1 MIPGIFIN
9 DPYVLLHSIK
19 ALRNLQIDE
28 ERKKGDEWLT
38 KLHEF
43 VTDPDNKDYFAE
55 DDKMKRVHSNMC
67 TWNDERAGVDVKNPS
82 HPTENDVATN
92 LNEMS
97 PTKTSQIDVTS
108 AYMTLIRLLARLRGE
123 KSAAADARRVLN
135 RMHEVHKLM
144 MIGSKDN
151 VDDTVGSIAF
161 IDIRSNAYNLVL
173 GLYKDSKVTDDAT
186 NAVELLGRM
195 IEATKKKEEERNGVP
210 LPTHESFEYTI
221 LSLAKMND
229 SSAAIKDAERLIT
242 LMEETEDLGRS
253 IIVYNALLTLC
264 SKVFYDKSELYDKA
278 MEILGK
284 LNETSKLYPALAPTP
299 ETMSLIIKACALSQ
313 RDDHDVVF
321 GTANTIFTELIAQE
335 DDERSS
341 LVVTDSCYYHMMRCV
356 KIHMP
361 GDADTRKERLEEL
374 FSQACRRGL
383 CSSAILTF
391 YRNNSSE
398 EDYRL
403 TVGKGRLADSWIAN
417 VTSPR
422 ALYTDGSSRGAGK
435 NARRAGKSTSNW
447 AKKQQLKEAQR
458 KANKDSKRVRKLLK
472 NL

>member
-1 MIPGIFIN
+1 M
-9 DPYVLLHSIK
+9 LLHSIK

-43 VTDPDNKDYFAE
+43 VTDTDNKDYFVE
-55 DDKMKRVHSNMC
+55 DDKMKRTDSNMY
-67 TWNDERAGVDVKNPS
+67 TGNDERVEADAENPS
-82 HPTENDVATN
+82 YPTENDVATN
-92 LNEMS
+92 LSEMS
-97 PTKTSQIDVTS
+97 STKPSQIDVTS

-123 KSAAADARRVLN
+123 KSAAADARSVLD
-135 RMHEVHKLM
+135 RMHAVHKLM

-151 VDDTVGSIAF
+151 VDGTVSNIAF

-186 NAVELLGRM
+186 KAVELLGRM
-195 IEATKKKEEERNGVP
+195 IDASKKKEEERNGVP
-210 LPTHESFEYTI
+210 LPTHQSFEYTI

-229 SSAAIKDAERLIT
+229 SSAAIKEAERLIT
-242 LMEETEDLGRS
+242 LMEEIEDLGHS

-264 SKVFYDKSELYDKA
+264 SKILYDKHELYDKA
-278 MEILGK
+278 KDILGK
-284 LNETSKLYPALAPTP
+284 LYETSKLHPALAPTP
-299 ETMSLIIKACALSQ
+299 ETMSLVIKACALSQ
-313 RDDHDVVF
+313 REDHEVVF
-321 GTANTIFTELIAQE
+321 GTATNIFSELIAQE

-341 LVVTDSCYYHMMRCV
+341 LVITDSCYYHMMRCV
-356 KIHMP
+356 MIHMP

-374 FSQACRRGL
+374 FSQACQRGL
-383 CSSAILTF
+383 CSSAILTL
-391 YRNNSSE
+391 YRNNTSE

-447 AKKQQLKEAQR
+447 AKKQQIKEVQK
-458 KANKDSKRVRKLLK
+458 KANKDSKRVRKMLK
-472 NL
+472 NLQ